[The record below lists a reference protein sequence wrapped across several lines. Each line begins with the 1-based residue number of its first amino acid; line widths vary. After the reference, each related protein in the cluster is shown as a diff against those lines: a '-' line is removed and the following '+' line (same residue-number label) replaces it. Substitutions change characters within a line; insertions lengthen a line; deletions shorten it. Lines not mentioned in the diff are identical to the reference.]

1 MVRYFINTTEIPIV
15 TIMYEINL
23 QSKFFYNILRSI
35 NSKQFILIKM
45 NKKEQKLISFLDS
58 KEELEKISNEMKD
71 GWKIV
76 NLIKNGNYFAGIME
90 KFAEGDEQG
99 AVYIPPRKQFKII

>member
-1 MVRYFINTTEIPIV
+1 
-15 TIMYEINL
+15 MYEIHL

-76 NLIKNGNYFAGIME
+76 SLIKNGHYFAGIME
-90 KFAEGDEQG
+90 KFTEDDEQG